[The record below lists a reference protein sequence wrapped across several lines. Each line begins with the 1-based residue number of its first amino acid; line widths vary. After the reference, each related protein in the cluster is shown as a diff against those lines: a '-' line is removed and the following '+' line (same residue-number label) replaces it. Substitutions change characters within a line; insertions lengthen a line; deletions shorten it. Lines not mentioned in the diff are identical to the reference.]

1 VKQEIF
7 MLSAKDIF
15 KKVDKLSKKEKIP
28 VYVVGGYVRDFL
40 LEKKDTQDLD
50 FVVEGSGLQF
60 AKLFDESVGQSGSLV
75 EFPDFDTARYVFAD
89 EENEFILEFAGAR
102 SESYEKTS
110 RKPIVQKTN
119 LESDLSRRD
128 FTVNAMAVSVSDFAN
143 SKSLSSSSISKKVID
158 PFNGM
163 KDLKEKVLKTP
174 LESGATF
181 NDDPLRM
188 MRAIRFAGQLN
199 FSIEPKTLSAIYD
212 NRDRIKIISAERIRE
227 ELVKMLKIHSPSVC
241 FTLLFQTKLMDLI
254 LPEITALDG
263 VEEVYGHQHKNN
275 LIHTFK
281 VIDNVSENSDNALL
295 RFAGLLHDIGK
306 PKTKKFVPGTGWA
319 FHGHEFVGEKMVEKI
334 CKRLRFSSEESEYIK
349 KIVRWHQQPINLM
362 DDGITDSALRR
373 LAVALGRDLKD
384 LLILGRSDITTGNPI
399 KKQRRLK
406 NYDNLEK
413 RIAEVIEKDKL
424 DAFQSP
430 VRGDEIMSVCGLKP
444 GPTVGKIK
452 TDIEEAIL
460 DGKIPNE
467 YEAAKEYFLKI
478 KNNYLLSALDWE
490 KI

>member
-1 VKQEIF
+1 
-7 MLSAKDIF
+7 
-15 KKVDKLSKKEKIP
+15 
-28 VYVVGGYVRDFL
+28 
-40 LEKKDTQDLD
+40 
-50 FVVEGSGLQF
+50 
-60 AKLFDESVGQSGSLV
+60 
-75 EFPDFDTARYVFAD
+75 
-89 EENEFILEFAGAR
+89 
-102 SESYEKTS
+102 
-110 RKPIVQKTN
+110 
-119 LESDLSRRD
+119 
-128 FTVNAMAVSVSDFAN
+128 
-143 SKSLSSSSISKKVID
+143 
-158 PFNGM
+158 
-163 KDLKEKVLKTP
+163 
-174 LESGATF
+174 
-181 NDDPLRM
+181 
-188 MRAIRFAGQLN
+188 
-199 FSIEPKTLSAIYD
+199 
-212 NRDRIKIISAERIRE
+212 
-227 ELVKMLKIHSPSVC
+227 
-241 FTLLFQTKLMDLI
+241 
-254 LPEITALDG
+254 
-263 VEEVYGHQHKNN
+263 
-275 LIHTFK
+275 
-281 VIDNVSENSDNALL
+281 
-295 RFAGLLHDIGK
+295 
-306 PKTKKFVPGTGWA
+306 
-319 FHGHEFVGEKMVEKI
+319 
-334 CKRLRFSSEESEYIK
+334 
-349 KIVRWHQQPINLM
+349 M